1 MAVKVVGFDL
11 FDTLVKAEAEAA
23 VCIGNVC
30 RKLQRHHIHP
40 TDDEFR
46 RTYRDVSLDYRRAR
60 HATHREVSNRVW
72 LTEVL
77 DRLGYD
83 LDVTSP
89 PIVEAVRAYFDPWK
103 LTVYDDARDA
113 LVSLRDTHR
122 MGLISNFTDG
132 AFLRGSLRRL
142 RLEAFFECVVVSEEV
157 GWRKPH
163 PHIFET
169 FLSRMGA
176 APRETLFVGDDAVCD
191 VQGAQDAGMQT
202 AWIVRACRPSTRV
215 ASGAR
220 PDHTIHSLAELP
232 GILQTTDR
240 RPKRRPGSPPRP
252 SSTP

>member
-1 MAVKVVGFDL
+1 MVVKVVGFDL

-23 VCIGNVC
+23 VCIDNVC

-40 TDDEFR
+40 PDDEFR
-46 RTYRDVSLDYRRAR
+46 RTYRDVALGYRRVR
-60 HATHREVSNRVW
+60 HNTHREVSNRVW

-83 LDVTSP
+83 LDATSP

-103 LTVYDDARDA
+103 LTVYDDAWDV

-132 AFLRGSLRRL
+132 AFLRRSLRWL

-163 PHIFET
+163 PRIFEM
-169 FLSRMGA
+169 FLSQMGA

-202 AWIVRACRPSTRV
+202 AWIVRAPRPLTRV

-220 PDHTIHSLAELP
+220 PDHTIRSLAELP
-232 GILQTTDR
+232 GILQAT
-240 RPKRRPGSPPRP
+240 G
-252 SSTP
+252 